1 MFALRIQILAL
12 FSCSSQHKKWQFQYI
27 ATPVSNFSGKIWNKT
42 KRIVALCTLLSF
54 YPAHAE
60 NSNILAPCFNYA
72 IFLLFF
78 CFFSLFVVFT
88 YLVIHRFSLPSPI
101 FYAFSPFNAS
111 FNSTSLIFPLSYF
124 SVCLVSPSFL
134 LPFFFLF
141 LFSFWAV
148 PLSPFSVS
156 HIISL
161 PLHEKFIE

>member
-12 FSCSSQHKKWQFQYI
+12 FSCSPQHKKWQFQYI

-78 CFFSLFVVFT
+78 CFFSLLVVFT

-124 SVCLVSPSFL
+124 SESVLSLPPFCCLSF
-134 LPFFFLF
+134 FFSFFLF
-141 LFSFWAV
+141 GQFPFLHFPLATLF
-148 PLSPFSVS
+148 P
-156 HIISL
+156 SL
-161 PLHEKFIE
+161 FMKSL

>member
-12 FSCSSQHKKWQFQYI
+12 FSCSPQHKKWQFQYI

-60 NSNILAPCFNYA
+60 NSNILAPCFNYE
-72 IFLLFF
+72 IFLLLF

-88 YLVIHRFSLPSPI
+88 YLVIHRFSRPSPI

-124 SVCLVSPSFL
+124 SESVLSLPPFCCLSGS
-134 LPFFFLF
+134 
-141 LFSFWAV
+141 
-148 PLSPFSVS
+148 SPFS
-156 HIISL
+156 I
-161 PLHEKFIE
+161 FR

>member
-1 MFALRIQILAL
+1 MFVLRIQILAL
-12 FSCSSQHKKWQFQYI
+12 FSCSPQHKKWQFQYI

-72 IFLLFF
+72 IFSLFF

-101 FYAFSPFNAS
+101 FMPFPPLMLPLIQPPS
-111 FNSTSLIFPLSYF
+111 FFLYLIFQSLSCLSLLSAAFLF
-124 SVCLVSPSFL
+124 SF
-134 LPFFFLF
+134 PFFFLG
-141 LFSFWAV
+141 S
-148 PLSPFSVS
+148 SPFS
-156 HIISL
+156 I
-161 PLHEKFIE
+161 FR